1 MPKSHLTVGFGLP
14 YKLLITLEVK
24 PPSEYRRFLSS
35 NETVHGKVTKF
46 VFHIKNM
53 GDESVPRGHAK
64 IYFKTPYGMGDFTR
78 TAPSTEIAALQ
89 PNETF
94 SLKISANFTT
104 PGLWF
109 ATLNFELAEKEEEKK
124 KIEYYQFEGAEP
136 SLENWLCP
144 LYAVDRHQLDLISR
158 FEKLNKKKVK

>member
-1 MPKSHLTVGFGLP
+1 MK
-14 YKLLITLEVK
+14 
-24 PPSEYRRFLSS
+24 
-35 NETVHGKVTKF
+35 NETVHGKYTKF
-46 VFHIKNM
+46 VFHIKNI
-53 GDESVPRGHAK
+53 GDESLPRGHAK
-64 IYFKTPYGMGDFTR
+64 VSFKTSFGMGDYTR
-78 TAPSTEIAALQ
+78 TPPSTEITALK

-94 SLKISANFTT
+94 SLKSSVDFTT

-124 KIEYYQFEGAEP
+124 KKEIKYYQFEGGEP